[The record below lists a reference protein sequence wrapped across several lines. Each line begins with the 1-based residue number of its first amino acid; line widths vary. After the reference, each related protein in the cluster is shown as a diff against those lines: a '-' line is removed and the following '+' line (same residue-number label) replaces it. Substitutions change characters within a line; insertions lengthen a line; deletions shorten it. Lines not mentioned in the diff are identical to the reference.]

1 MILTEEKTYII
12 NVTEVDTDAEL
23 GLNKKDIMIKY
34 TNLELLH
41 AVLASTMPYG
51 RLSARYRGKR
61 KAELQSRIAM
71 VESVLETRGDQLA
84 KAEQIM
90 YLDTAERSAICH
102 YLGIIYTRLIAQK
115 LYGIDCMVPL
125 NLIEQPGEKKFVK
138 YNGAYRQDLI
148 GYGKQNAWSVW
159 EPVGRSENSQA
170 AFGNG
175 CRAASEIEKINENP
189 LAKSAACMTY
199 YERGYLNAVVKEPER
214 TGDGTLWFPEENYFK
229 AYYQPFFELFADEQ
243 PGELYGSSGGFELE
257 LTLPWTEEGK
267 RGFRHLQIGT
277 DPVTIALMREGKYD
291 QILKRMENVLDLSKE
306 CRFCGEGWHLGR
318 RRVNVIG
325 SAEAAGD
332 DGTQILCGK
341 SEKERI
347 RAMAKETDTP
357 KDEGLQG
364 NETIEEAILELQ
376 KEPTP
381 ELLAHVLTVIRRRM
395 KEGGQAIL
403 SVEPPSGDDQIRIGT
418 VKSAD
423 GKVWWAAFTSFDEEL
438 KGSNSVKSTFLVS
451 LEQLIHMA
459 SETKEISGV
468 IFNPWN
474 RTIML
479 DHTLLSII
487 IGEENAGH

>member
-1 MILTEEKTYII
+1 MPAGWQKRIRTIEKQPGKDFKILQITDTQLYMLPGDNKKALELTKELVTEEKPDLVVLTGDNVSALFTDWLIDDVIDCMESLGVPWAPVFGNHDGEGKADLKWQGEQFMKAEHCLYQPGPSNLTGEGNYII

-229 AYYQPFFELFADEQ
+229 AYYQPLFELFADEQ

-277 DPVTIALMREGKYD
+277 DQVTIALMREGKYD

-306 CRFCGEGWHLGR
+306 RRFCGEDGIWVG
-318 RRVNVIG
+318 
-325 SAEAAGD
+325 AE
-332 DGTQILCGK
+332 
-341 SEKERI
+341 
-347 RAMAKETDTP
+347 
-357 KDEGLQG
+357 
-364 NETIEEAILELQ
+364 
-376 KEPTP
+376 
-381 ELLAHVLTVIRRRM
+381 
-395 KEGGQAIL
+395 
-403 SVEPPSGDDQIRIGT
+403 
-418 VKSAD
+418 
-423 GKVWWAAFTSFDEEL
+423 
-438 KGSNSVKSTFLVS
+438 
-451 LEQLIHMA
+451 
-459 SETKEISGV
+459 
-468 IFNPWN
+468 
-474 RTIML
+474 
-479 DHTLLSII
+479 
-487 IGEENAGH
+487 

>member
-1 MILTEEKTYII
+1 MSFWDILGTLLIKPLQLLFEVVFVMANRVVGDPGLAIIALSLAMNFLVLPLYRRADAMQEEERETELRLHKGVAHIKKTFRGDERMMMLQTYYRQNNYKPTYVLKGATSLFLEIPFFI
-12 NVTEVDTDAEL
+12 AAYAFL
-23 GLNKKDIMIKY
+23 S
-34 TNLELLH
+34 NLELLH

-229 AYYQPFFELFADEQ
+229 AYYQPLFELFADEQ
-243 PGELYGSSGGFELE
+243 PGELYGSSGGFEME

-277 DPVTIALMREGKYD
+277 DQVTLELMREGKYD
-291 QILKRMENVLDLSKE
+291 QIFKQMETVLDVSKE
-306 CRFCGEGWHLGR
+306 HRFCGEDGIWVG
-318 RRVNVIG
+318 
-325 SAEAAGD
+325 AE
-332 DGTQILCGK
+332 
-341 SEKERI
+341 
-347 RAMAKETDTP
+347 
-357 KDEGLQG
+357 
-364 NETIEEAILELQ
+364 
-376 KEPTP
+376 
-381 ELLAHVLTVIRRRM
+381 
-395 KEGGQAIL
+395 
-403 SVEPPSGDDQIRIGT
+403 
-418 VKSAD
+418 
-423 GKVWWAAFTSFDEEL
+423 
-438 KGSNSVKSTFLVS
+438 
-451 LEQLIHMA
+451 
-459 SETKEISGV
+459 
-468 IFNPWN
+468 
-474 RTIML
+474 
-479 DHTLLSII
+479 
-487 IGEENAGH
+487 

>member
-1 MILTEEKTYII
+1 M
-12 NVTEVDTDAEL
+12 
-23 GLNKKDIMIKY
+23 
-34 TNLELLH
+34 
-41 AVLASTMPYG
+41 
-51 RLSARYRGKR
+51 
-61 KAELQSRIAM
+61 
-71 VESVLETRGDQLA
+71 
-84 KAEQIM
+84 
-90 YLDTAERSAICH
+90 
-102 YLGIIYTRLIAQK
+102 
-115 LYGIDCMVPL
+115 
-125 NLIEQPGEKKFVK
+125 
-138 YNGAYRQDLI
+138 
-148 GYGKQNAWSVW
+148 
-159 EPVGRSENSQA
+159 
-170 AFGNG
+170 
-175 CRAASEIEKINENP
+175 
-189 LAKSAACMTY
+189 
-199 YERGYLNAVVKEPER
+199 
-214 TGDGTLWFPEENYFK
+214 
-229 AYYQPFFELFADEQ
+229 
-243 PGELYGSSGGFELE
+243 
-257 LTLPWTEEGK
+257 
-267 RGFRHLQIGT
+267 
-277 DPVTIALMREGKYD
+277 
-291 QILKRMENVLDLSKE
+291 QILRG
-306 CRFCGEGWHLGR
+306 RRHLGR
-318 RRVNVIG
+318 RRVKVIG

-341 SEKERI
+341 SEKERT
-347 RAMAKETDTP
+347 RAMAKEMETL

-364 NETIEEAILELQ
+364 NETIEEAILGLQ

-438 KGSNSVKSTFLVS
+438 KGSSSVKSTFLVS

>member
-23 GLNKKDIMIKY
+23 GLNKKDIMIEY

-115 LYGIDCMVPL
+115 LYGTDCMVPL

-214 TGDGTLWFPEENYFK
+214 TGGGTLWFPEENYFK
-229 AYYQPFFELFADEQ
+229 AYYQPLFELFADEQ
-243 PGELYGSSGGFELE
+243 PGGVYGNCGGFEME
-257 LTLPWTEEGK
+257 LIMPWTEEGK

-277 DPVTIALMREGKYD
+277 DHVTIALMREG
-291 QILKRMENVLDLSKE
+291 S
-306 CRFCGEGWHLGR
+306 
-318 RRVNVIG
+318 
-325 SAEAAGD
+325 
-332 DGTQILCGK
+332 T
-341 SEKERI
+341 I
-347 RAMAKETDTP
+347 R
-357 KDEGLQG
+357 
-364 NETIEEAILELQ
+364 
-376 KEPTP
+376 
-381 ELLAHVLTVIRRRM
+381 
-395 KEGGQAIL
+395 
-403 SVEPPSGDDQIRIGT
+403 S
-418 VKSAD
+418 
-423 GKVWWAAFTSFDEEL
+423 
-438 KGSNSVKSTFLVS
+438 
-451 LEQLIHMA
+451 
-459 SETKEISGV
+459 
-468 IFNPWN
+468 
-474 RTIML
+474 
-479 DHTLLSII
+479 
-487 IGEENAGH
+487 

>member
-148 GYGKQNAWSVW
+148 G
-159 EPVGRSENSQA
+159 
-170 AFGNG
+170 NG

-229 AYYQPFFELFADEQ
+229 AYYQPLFELFADEQ

-277 DPVTIALMREGKYD
+277 DQVTIALMREGKYD

-306 CRFCGEGWHLGR
+306 RRFCGEDGIWVG
-318 RRVNVIG
+318 
-325 SAEAAGD
+325 AE
-332 DGTQILCGK
+332 
-341 SEKERI
+341 
-347 RAMAKETDTP
+347 
-357 KDEGLQG
+357 
-364 NETIEEAILELQ
+364 
-376 KEPTP
+376 
-381 ELLAHVLTVIRRRM
+381 
-395 KEGGQAIL
+395 
-403 SVEPPSGDDQIRIGT
+403 
-418 VKSAD
+418 
-423 GKVWWAAFTSFDEEL
+423 
-438 KGSNSVKSTFLVS
+438 
-451 LEQLIHMA
+451 
-459 SETKEISGV
+459 
-468 IFNPWN
+468 
-474 RTIML
+474 
-479 DHTLLSII
+479 
-487 IGEENAGH
+487 

>member
-51 RLSARYRGKR
+51 RLSVRYRGKR

-229 AYYQPFFELFADEQ
+229 AYYQPLFELFADEQ

-277 DPVTIALMREGKYD
+277 DQVTIALMREGKYD
-291 QILKRMENVLDLSKE
+291 QILKRMETFGFIKRVQIL
-306 CRFCGEGWHLGR
+306 RGRWHLGR
-318 RRVNVIG
+318 RRVKVIG

-341 SEKERI
+341 SEKERT
-347 RAMAKETDTP
+347 RAMAKEMETP

-364 NETIEEAILELQ
+364 NETIEEAILGLQ

-438 KGSNSVKSTFLVS
+438 KGSSSVKSTFLVS

>member
-23 GLNKKDIMIKY
+23 GLNKKDIMIEY

-115 LYGIDCMVPL
+115 LYGTDCMVPL

-199 YERGYLNAVVKEPER
+199 YERGYLNAVIKEPER
-214 TGDGTLWFPEENYFK
+214 TGDGTLWFLEENYFK
-229 AYYQPFFELFADEQ
+229 NGQTEISVLKIWLDCCTYYQLPRLLNQAV
-243 PGELYGSSGGFELE
+243 LE
-257 LTLPWTEEGK
+257 
-267 RGFRHLQIGT
+267 R
-277 DPVTIALMREGKYD
+277 TIVDG
-291 QILKRMENVLDLSKE
+291 VSK
-306 CRFCGEGWHLGR
+306 
-318 RRVNVIG
+318 
-325 SAEAAGD
+325 GD
-332 DGTQILCGK
+332 YFGY
-341 SEKERI
+341 
-347 RAMAKETDTP
+347 
-357 KDEGLQG
+357 
-364 NETIEEAILELQ
+364 
-376 KEPTP
+376 
-381 ELLAHVLTVIRRRM
+381 
-395 KEGGQAIL
+395 
-403 SVEPPSGDDQIRIGT
+403 
-418 VKSAD
+418 AD
-423 GKVWWAAFTSFDEEL
+423 GKDGEQYLGFQYGSQIFSLGFDDQALLIEKETAAHYKEEHM
-438 KGSNSVKSTFLVS
+438 VKSQTISPATKETSVAPGINHTSMQQTSHGNPCEQKKQYKNFFASASIDPVKGTFQFQTIMQELVS
-451 LEQLIHMA
+451 LFTTKPGVKVAIKLDIEA
-459 SETKEISGV
+459 SSPIPFDDNTVRAVRE
-468 IFNPWN
+468 N
-474 RTIML
+474 
-479 DHTLLSII
+479 SIVLKL
-487 IGEENAGH
+487 ESSDFSED

>member
-23 GLNKKDIMIKY
+23 GLNKKDIMIEY

-102 YLGIIYTRLIAQK
+102 YLGIIYTRLIVQK

-229 AYYQPFFELFADEQ
+229 AYYQPLFELFADEQ
-243 PGELYGSSGGFELE
+243 PGELYGSSGGFEME

-267 RGFRHLQIGT
+267 RGSGDDCIDAG
-277 DPVTIALMREGKYD
+277 REVRSDLKADGKRFGFIKRA
-291 QILKRMENVLDLSKE
+291 QILR
-306 CRFCGEGWHLGR
+306 EGWHLGR
-318 RRVNVIG
+318 CGVNVIG

-341 SEKERI
+341 SEKERT
-347 RAMAKETDTP
+347 RAMAKEMETP

-364 NETIEEAILELQ
+364 NETIEEAILGLQ

-438 KGSNSVKSTFLVS
+438 KGSSSVKSTFLVS
-451 LEQLIHMA
+451 LEQLIRMA

-468 IFNPWN
+468 ILNPWN

>member
-214 TGDGTLWFPEENYFK
+214 
-229 AYYQPFFELFADEQ
+229 
-243 PGELYGSSGGFELE
+243 GELYGSSGGFELE

-277 DPVTIALMREGKYD
+277 DQVTIALMREGKYD

-306 CRFCGEGWHLGR
+306 CRFCGEDGIWVG
-318 RRVNVIG
+318 
-325 SAEAAGD
+325 AE
-332 DGTQILCGK
+332 
-341 SEKERI
+341 
-347 RAMAKETDTP
+347 
-357 KDEGLQG
+357 
-364 NETIEEAILELQ
+364 
-376 KEPTP
+376 
-381 ELLAHVLTVIRRRM
+381 
-395 KEGGQAIL
+395 
-403 SVEPPSGDDQIRIGT
+403 
-418 VKSAD
+418 
-423 GKVWWAAFTSFDEEL
+423 
-438 KGSNSVKSTFLVS
+438 
-451 LEQLIHMA
+451 
-459 SETKEISGV
+459 
-468 IFNPWN
+468 
-474 RTIML
+474 
-479 DHTLLSII
+479 
-487 IGEENAGH
+487 

>member
-71 VESVLETRGDQLA
+71 VESVLETRGDQLV

-229 AYYQPFFELFADEQ
+229 AYYQPLFELFADEQ

-257 LTLPWTEEGK
+257 LTLLWTEEGK

-306 CRFCGEGWHLGR
+306 RRFCGEDGIWVG
-318 RRVNVIG
+318 
-325 SAEAAGD
+325 AE
-332 DGTQILCGK
+332 
-341 SEKERI
+341 
-347 RAMAKETDTP
+347 
-357 KDEGLQG
+357 
-364 NETIEEAILELQ
+364 
-376 KEPTP
+376 
-381 ELLAHVLTVIRRRM
+381 
-395 KEGGQAIL
+395 
-403 SVEPPSGDDQIRIGT
+403 
-418 VKSAD
+418 
-423 GKVWWAAFTSFDEEL
+423 
-438 KGSNSVKSTFLVS
+438 
-451 LEQLIHMA
+451 
-459 SETKEISGV
+459 
-468 IFNPWN
+468 
-474 RTIML
+474 
-479 DHTLLSII
+479 
-487 IGEENAGH
+487 